1 MQNLLVRIVIKLL
14 LFRKEYA
21 LLAKEIYRRKRHFC
35 VPCFVFHEKVNPYSR
50 FTPTTSFNEISA
62 IGGEPQIKNPNSFK
76 NVRAIVRTIAS
87 QANIKLYSDSDK
99 ES

>member
-1 MQNLLVRIVIKLL
+1 MNAKFTRSNCNKTAPFSQRVCLACKGDLQKKETLLCSM
-14 LFRKEYA
+14 YSG
-21 LLAKEIYRRKRHFC
+21 
-35 VPCFVFHEKVNPYSR
+35 EKVNPYSR

-62 IGGEPQIKNPNSFK
+62 IGGESQIKNPNSFK